1 MSLAA
6 GEYVSVSSHTDT
18 ERADLERE
26 REELAAGGTAE
37 LEELSAIYVRRGL
50 EPEIAHR
57 VAEQL
62 MAHDALSGQLTRT
75 ASIPTVTSTSF
86 PINPMPATFSFQ
98 LMP

>member
-18 ERADLERE
+18 ER
-26 REELAAGGTAE
+26 
-37 LEELSAIYVRRGL
+37 
-50 EPEIAHR
+50 
-57 VAEQL
+57 AEQL